1 MTYEESMRLMY
12 RYVNVIETNGNEKFP
27 YFINRLLVMP
37 ATRNDST
44 EDCIIESVIDHET
57 DFKTAFKTCD
67 IKEENFDVY
76 VYTKTMTAAGRPI
89 RPFLLSEY
97 LS

>member
-1 MTYEESMRLMY
+1 MRLMF
-12 RYVNVIETNGNEKFP
+12 RYVIVIETNGNEKFP
-27 YFINRLLVMP
+27 YFIDRLLVMP
-37 ATRNDST
+37 ANRNDTT
-44 EDCIIESVIDHET
+44 EHCLIESVIDRET

-76 VYTKTMTAAGRPI
+76 VYTKTKTATGRAI